1 MNEYSEAEM
10 NYFKEFERNNAH
22 SMTEFSK
29 EGGLPKCLKFLG
41 LAHFEANSAIIKW
54 YAQFH
59 ELSYSRI

>member
-1 MNEYSEAEM
+1 MNRYSEAEVDHL
-10 NYFKEFERNNAH
+10 KEFEQN
-22 SMTEFSK
+22 K

>member
-1 MNEYSEAEM
+1 M

-41 LAHFEANSAIIKW
+41 LAHIGANSAIIKW
-54 YAQFH
+54 YAHFH